1 MNKEQAY
8 IKIKQLVDRFNEQL
22 PYYKKADYNE
32 TQTRRE
38 FIDPFF
44 KALGWDIDNEQGLAE
59 AYKDVIH
66 EYKLRIKQSTKAPDY
81 CFTISGQPK
90 FFVEAKKPSVY
101 IKEDNTPAYQVKRYG
116 WNAKLSISIVTDFEE
131 FAIYDCTKKPNIKD
145 KATLGR
151 IKYLTFN
158 EYLTEFDFLWETFAK
173 ERVLRGSFDK
183 FVKSDAAK
191 KGTTTVDYDF
201 LQSMEEWRKY
211 LATSIAINNHAYAEE
226 DINFVVQQTLDRIIF
241 LRICEDRSIEPQ
253 GRLKATI
260 TTKGTT
266 YNNLFDYFKEAD
278 AKYNSG
284 LFDFKKDK
292 LSASVIIDNK
302 VLKTIITELEESPYL
317 FNIIPV
323 EILGYAYEQ
332 FLGKVIRITPGH
344 RVKIEE
350 KPEVRKAGGVFYTP
364 KYIVDYIVQNTVGKI
379 IEGKTAEQVSKIK
392 ILDPACG
399 SGSFLLGA
407 YEYLLKWHTDFF
419 HKKFPSVGGKAAG
432 RGGKNNPLTPDGNLT
447 SAVKKQILI
456 NNIFGVDLDEQAV
469 EVTKLSLL
477 LKCLEGE
484 TNASILDQMT
494 MFKERVLP
502 NLDSNIKSGNSLIDT
517 DFYDY
522 QLDFGE
528 ERKIKPF
535 NWQKEFPAVF
545 NREVEVEKEDL
556 KALAKKA
563 KIHAKKAMEYA
574 TELEEKL
581 SFVSEP
587 IEYYETYKSGG
598 FDIVIGNPPYG
609 AIFNSNEVDYL
620 KTNYVC
626 TKRRVES
633 YTLFVEKALWLL
645 NEQGEF
651 SYIIPD
657 TLLNLEFTLPV
668 RKLLLNRTAI
678 KEIVSL
684 PSNIFKGATVDTII
698 VRAEKTKSQSKS
710 IVGISIFNK
719 REEVANLNSPNSKF
733 KLDYNDWKKEGNFNI
748 FINELENNLLKK
760 IENSKMTLSEI
771 ADIFSGIKAYEV
783 GKGTPAQTNK
793 IRDEKPFTS
802 AVKLDATWM
811 PFFDGK
817 NIGRYQLNW
826 IENNWIKYGKWLAA
840 PRNPENFKGQKILI
854 RKITGKTI
862 IANYIE
868 EDSYCNTLLFV
879 LKLKNNESAYKP
891 ILAILNSF
899 LIGWYFRAKF
909 QISHDDTFPQIM
921 MKDILEFPI
930 PEIDTHSSDKLNN
943 LVNNIIMLKKEMH
956 TTSTPNKKE
965 QLQSKINYCD
975 DKINE
980 LVYNLYQ
987 LSKEEIVLIEN
998 SLK

>member
-1 MNKEQAY
+1 MSKEQAY

-66 EYKLRIKQSTKAPDY
+66 EYKLKIKQSTKAPDY

-101 IKEDNTPAYQVKRYG
+101 IKEDITPAYQVKRYG

-145 KATLGR
+145 KVTTGR
-151 IKYLTFN
+151 IKYITFN

-183 FVKSDAAK
+183 FVKSDASK

-211 LATSIAINNHAYAEE
+211 LATSIAINNHSYAED

-241 LRICEDRSIEPQ
+241 LRICEDRSIEPS

-292 LSASVIIDNK
+292 LSATVIIDNK

-332 FLGKVIRITPGH
+332 FLGKVIRITSGH

-407 YEYLLKWHTDFF
+407 YEYLLKWHTDFYNQKS
-419 HKKFPSVGGKAAG
+419 KKTKQPQ
-432 RGGKNNPLTPDGNLT
+432 LTPDGNLT
-447 SAVKKQILI
+447 SAIKKQILI

-484 TNASILDQMT
+484 TNASILHQMT

-556 KALAKKA
+556 RALATKA

-574 TELEEKL
+574 MELEGKL
-581 SFVSEP
+581 SFVSES

-633 YTLFVEKALWLL
+633 YTLFIEKALWLL

-668 RKLLLNRTAI
+668 RKLLLNSTAI

-698 VRAEKTKSQSKS
+698 VRAEKTKSQIKS

-719 REEVANLNSPNSKF
+719 REEVANLNLPNSKF
-733 KLDYNDWKKEGNFNI
+733 ELDYNEWKKEGNFNI

-760 IENSKMTLSEI
+760 IENSKMILSEI

-868 EDSYCNTLLFV
+868 ENSYCNTLLFV

-899 LIGWYFRAKF
+899 LIGWYFRTKF

-921 MKDILEFPI
+921 KKDILEFPI

-956 TTSTPNKKE
+956 TTSTPNKKK

-980 LVYNLYQ
+980 LVYKLYE
-987 LSKEEIVLIEN
+987 LTKDEIALIEN
-998 SLK
+998 SILK

>member
-8 IKIKQLVDRFNEQL
+8 LKIKQLVDRFNEQL

-66 EYKLRIKQSTKAPDY
+66 EYKLKIKQSTKAPDY

-101 IKEDNTPAYQVKRYG
+101 IKEDTTPAYQVKRYG

-145 KATLGR
+145 KATTGR

-183 FVKSDAAK
+183 FVKSDASK
-191 KGTTTVDYDF
+191 RGTSTVDYDF

-211 LATSIAINNHAYAEE
+211 LATNIAINNHSYEE
-226 DINFVVQQTLDRIIF
+226 DDINFVVQQTLDRIIF
-241 LRICEDRSIEPQ
+241 LRICEDRSIEPK

-260 TTKGTT
+260 TTKAII

-292 LSASVIIDNK
+292 LSATVIIDNK
-302 VLKTIITELEESPYL
+302 VLKTIITDLEESPYL

-332 FLGKVIRITPGH
+332 FLGKVIRLIPSPLG
-344 RVKIEE
+344 RAKGGVVKIEE

-379 IEGKTAEQVSKIK
+379 IEGKTPEQVSKIK

-407 YEYLLKWHTDFF
+407 YEYLLKWHTDFYNQKN
-419 HKKFPSVGGKAAG
+419 KKTKQPQF
-432 RGGKNNPLTPDGNLT
+432 TPEGNLT

-484 TNASILDQMT
+484 TNASILHQMT

-502 NLDSNIKSGNSLIDT
+502 NLDSNIKSGNSLVDEN
-517 DFYDY
+517 FYDY

-535 NWQKEFPAVF
+535 NWQKEFPKVF

-556 KALAKKA
+556 RALATKA

-574 TELEEKL
+574 EELESKL
-581 SFVSEP
+581 NIVAEP
-587 IEYYETYKSGG
+587 SAIYGTKPKAG
-598 FDIVIGNPPYG
+598 FDIIIGNPPYLNTKRG
-609 AIFNSNEVDYL
+609 FAENPTINNYFKANYLTATGQFDAYALFIEQANKLLNKNGRWGFIIPKPILTNENMKVVRKMILDQGDITNIADFNAPFIDASVEAVSICQLKSVSIQNQMNIYIYKNQSTKIIDQSDYLKNINYSFTLKSSLIINNLLAKIEHQKTFLKDIKTILVRGIEAGKKEDSIANTLKNNNYKKFVRGQDVSRYSLNFTDTFIEIDYSNTTKYKKANIYENKKIIIRRVGIDLQATIDNENFWNLNTIYNLQLQPEISYELVTGIFNSKLISFWFKNRFVYED
-620 KTNYVC
+620 KIFPYV
-626 TKRRVES
+626 RVS
-633 YTLFVEKALWLL
+633 QL
-645 NEQGEF
+645 EQ
-651 SYIIPD
+651 IPFPIQ
-657 TLLNLEFTLPV
+657 N
-668 RKLLLNRTAI
+668 
-678 KEIVSL
+678 
-684 PSNIFKGATVDTII
+684 
-698 VRAEKTKSQSKS
+698 
-710 IVGISIFNK
+710 
-719 REEVANLNSPNSKF
+719 
-733 KLDYNDWKKEGNFNI
+733 
-748 FINELENNLLKK
+748 INENCKNQIINFVTQLL
-760 IENSKMTLSEI
+760 
-771 ADIFSGIKAYEV
+771 
-783 GKGTPAQTNK
+783 
-793 IRDEKPFTS
+793 
-802 AVKLDATWM
+802 
-811 PFFDGK
+811 
-817 NIGRYQLNW
+817 QLNKDLQ
-826 IENNWIKYGKWLAA
+826 IQNL
-840 PRNPENFKGQKILI
+840 
-854 RKITGKTI
+854 
-862 IANYIE
+862 
-868 EDSYCNTLLFV
+868 DSQ
-879 LKLKNNESAYKP
+879 
-891 ILAILNSF
+891 
-899 LIGWYFRAKF
+899 RQ
-909 QISHDDTFPQIM
+909 QI
-921 MKDILEFPI
+921 
-930 PEIDTHSSDKLNN
+930 
-943 LVNNIIMLKKEMH
+943 
-956 TTSTPNKKE
+956 
-965 QLQSKINYCD
+965 QSKINYCD

-987 LSKEEIVLIEN
+987 LCKEEIMLIEN
-998 SLK
+998 SLE

>member
-8 IKIKQLVDRFNEQL
+8 LKIKQLVDRFNEQL

-66 EYKLRIKQSTKAPDY
+66 EYKLKIKQSTKAPDY

-90 FFVEAKKPSVY
+90 FFVEAKKPSIY

-151 IKYLTFN
+151 IKYLTFS

-211 LATSIAINNHAYAEE
+211 LATSIAINNHSYTED

-241 LRICEDRSIEPQ
+241 LRICEDRSIEPS

-266 YNNLFDYFKEAD
+266 YHNLFDYFKEAD

-292 LSASVIIDNK
+292 LSATVIIDNK

-407 YEYLLKWHTDFF
+407 YEYLLKWHTNFY
-419 HKKFPSVGGKAAG
+419 HKKFPAVGGKAAG

-484 TNASILDQMT
+484 TNASILHQMT

-502 NLDSNIKSGNSLIDT
+502 NLDCNIKSGNSLIDT

-545 NREVEVEKEDL
+545 YREVEVEKEDL
-556 KALAKKA
+556 KALATKA

-587 IEYYETYKSGG
+587 SAIYLIKPKSG
-598 FDIVIGNPPYG
+598 FDIIIGNPPYLNTKRG
-609 AIFNSNEVDYL
+609 FAENPTTNSYYKANYLTATGQFDAYALFIEQANKLLNNNGRWGFIIPKPILTNENMKVVRKMILDQGDITNIADFNSPFIDASVEAVSICQSKSVSIQNKIHIYIYKNQTTKIIDQSNYFKNINYSFTLKSSLIINNLLGKIEHQKTILKDIKTILVRGIEAGKKEDSIANTLKNNNYKKFVRGQDVSRYSLNFTDTFIEIDYSNTTKYKKENIYENKKIIIRRVGIDLQATIDCEKFWNLNTIYNLQLHPEISYELITGIFNSKLISFWFKNTFVYED
-620 KTNYVC
+620 KIFPYV
-626 TKRRVES
+626 RVS
-633 YTLFVEKALWLL
+633 QL
-645 NEQGEF
+645 EQ
-651 SYIIPD
+651 IPFPIQ
-657 TLLNLEFTLPV
+657 N
-668 RKLLLNRTAI
+668 
-678 KEIVSL
+678 
-684 PSNIFKGATVDTII
+684 
-698 VRAEKTKSQSKS
+698 
-710 IVGISIFNK
+710 
-719 REEVANLNSPNSKF
+719 
-733 KLDYNDWKKEGNFNI
+733 
-748 FINELENNLLKK
+748 INENCKNQIINFVTQLL
-760 IENSKMTLSEI
+760 
-771 ADIFSGIKAYEV
+771 
-783 GKGTPAQTNK
+783 
-793 IRDEKPFTS
+793 
-802 AVKLDATWM
+802 
-811 PFFDGK
+811 
-817 NIGRYQLNW
+817 QLN
-826 IENNWIKYGKWLAA
+826 KDL
-840 PRNPENFKGQKILI
+840 LI
-854 RKITGKTI
+854 Q
-862 IANYIE
+862 NL
-868 EDSYCNTLLFV
+868 DSQ
-879 LKLKNNESAYKP
+879 
-891 ILAILNSF
+891 
-899 LIGWYFRAKF
+899 RQ
-909 QISHDDTFPQIM
+909 QIH
-921 MKDILEFPI
+921 
-930 PEIDTHSSDKLNN
+930 
-943 LVNNIIMLKKEMH
+943 
-956 TTSTPNKKE
+956 
-965 QLQSKINYCD
+965 SKINYCD

-987 LSKEEIVLIEN
+987 LCKEEVILIEN
-998 SLK
+998 SL